1 VKPIRSFLYA
11 PGNRERLIEKA
22 PQAGADAVMFDLADS
37 VPVAEKD
44 KARALVAAALQNLA
58 GAELFVKLNDAGSG
72 RIAEDIDAVA
82 ITGLCGVLLPEVSDS
97 ETVQELDAA
106 LTRLEVQRGLPE
118 GRIEI
123 ILLLETAASIV
134 RAYDLA
140 AASQRVASVC
150 CATAEGGDLIRSLG
164 SAWSLDG
171 PERTYLRGRVLLA
184 ARAAGVAWPIDGVY
198 TNLDDEHGLEIEST
212 LARRVGI
219 RGKLAI
225 HPKQIATI
233 NRIFSPGKDEI
244 AWSHRVLDAASMQ
257 RDRFTVDGVMLGG
270 PALTRAKAILAEAA
284 VYSR

>member
-1 VKPIRSFLYA
+1 VRPIRSFLYA

-37 VPVAEKD
+37 VPVAEKE
-44 KARALVAAALQNLA
+44 KARTLVAAALQDLA
-58 GAELFVKLNDAGSG
+58 GAELFVKLNDADGG
-72 RIAEDIDAVA
+72 RIADDIDAVA
-82 ITGLCGVLLPEVSDS
+82 VGGLCGVLLPKVGDPEI
-97 ETVQELDAA
+97 VQALDAA
-106 LTRLEVQRGLPE
+106 LTRLEAERGLGQ

-140 AASQRVASVC
+140 SASPRVVSVC
-150 CATAEGGDLIRSLG
+150 CGTAEGGDLSRSLG

-184 ARAAGVAWPIDGVY
+184 ARAAGIAWPIDGVY
-198 TNLDDEHGLEIEST
+198 TNLEDQRGLEVEAT

-225 HPKQIATI
+225 HPKQIPAI
-233 NRIFSPGKDEI
+233 NRIFSPTEEELS
-244 AWSHRVLDAASMQ
+244 WSRRVRDAAS
-257 RDRFTVDGVMLGG
+257 DAGAAFTVDGVTLG
-270 PALTRAKAILAEAA
+270 AAA
-284 VYSR
+284 VARADATLAQAAAYSR